1 MPTTFRPYQPKQKL
15 LLPPDLREW
24 LPEGHLAYHVSDLV
38 DGLDLTAFYAP
49 YEGDGR
55 RNTPYEPRMMVKLL
69 VYGYATG
76 VFSSRRIAK
85 KLEEDV
91 AFRMLAAGNFPAHRT
106 LCEFRR
112 RHLEDFRKLFVEVV
126 RLAGEL
132 GLVTFGKLSIDGTKV
147 RANASKRKAMT
158 YERMERAVRRL
169 EAEIRD
175 LMGRAEEIDAEE
187 DTRYGADRRGD
198 EIPQELRRRKDRLAA
213 IRAAQ
218 ARLEARQR
226 AADDARGRKPGQ
238 DRNPKGGRP
247 YKRAYGEP
255 DPKAQSN
262 FTDPESGIMKTSTE
276 GYQQCYNPQVT
287 VDGENQLLVANE
299 VTANASDQGQMIAQ
313 LDAVQATYGDV
324 PETVLAD
331 ANYANERDLAELEAR
346 GIDGYVALGREGKLP
361 TQTGDPKRA
370 PATKRMA
377 EKLVTEAGR
386 ATYATRKWL
395 SEAPHGWIKEVLG
408 FRRFSV
414 RGLQKVQGE
423 WDLVCLALNVK
434 RLQALMAT

>member
-1 MPTTFRPYQPKQKL
+1 MPTTFRPYHARQRL
-15 LLPPDLREW
+15 LVPPDLRDW

-69 VYGYATG
+69 IYGYATG

-126 RLAGEL
+126 RLAREL
-132 GLVTFGKLSIDGTKV
+132 GLVKFGKLSIDGTKV

-169 EAEIRD
+169 EAEIRE

-187 DTRYGADRRGD
+187 DARYGEERRGD

-218 ARLEARQR
+218 ARLKARQR
-226 AADDARGRKPGQ
+226 AVDDARGRKPGQ
-238 DRNPKGGRP
+238 DRNPKGGPP
-247 YKRAYGEP
+247 YQRAYGEP

-299 VTANASDQGQMIAQ
+299 VTANASDQGQMIRQ
-313 LDAVQATYGDV
+313 LDAVQATYGEV

-331 ANYANERDLAELEAR
+331 ANYGNERDLAELEDR
-346 GIDGYVALGREGKLP
+346 GIDGYVALGREGKIP
-361 TQTGDPKRA
+361 TKTGDPKRA
-370 PATKRMA
+370 PATMRMA

-414 RGLQKVQGE
+414 RGLQNVQGE